1 MVAGTFIEYIY
12 IYKKEYTEGGGVL
25 TLRRWRRAA
34 CGRNQKAGGKG
45 PLIYCKVC
53 RVKIL

>member
-12 IYKKEYTEGGGVL
+12 KKEHTEDGGVL

-34 CGRNQKAGGKG
+34 CGSNQKAGGKG
-45 PLIYCKVC
+45 PLIYCNVC
-53 RVKIL
+53 RVKVL